1 LRWSFIIR
9 VENKFVLTVVGKD
22 RPGIVATV
30 SNALARFHANIIK
43 ARASTIFSNLFVLIM
58 VVDTTHA
65 TIKRRDLINIL
76 KHSCDDTGLALSVES
91 ADSYRCE
98 KRVIVFDLDGT
109 LIEQEVIEELARA
122 AGVFDKV
129 ARITALAMEGKTDF
143 SLALKERVWLL
154 KGLPVDKMDHVRH
167 SISIFPGVTDLVK
180 KLKEAGFIVG
190 IVTGGFDFVANHV
203 GEMVGADYV
212 FSNRLGIRNGV
223 LTGEVEGEITG
234 PEAKFNAI
242 RQIAAERGV
251 GLESCVAVGDGAN
264 DLLMM
269 ENVGL
274 GVGFKA
280 KLAVREKVSA
290 VISTDDLNVLL
301 ALIGCIDLKGDVVNR
316 I

>member
-1 LRWSFIIR
+1 M
-9 VENKFVLTVVGKD
+9 ENKFVLTVVGRD

-30 SNALARFHANIIK
+30 SNVLAGFHANIIK
-43 ARASTIFSNLFVLIM
+43 ARASTILTNLFVLIM

-65 TIKRRDLINIL
+65 TMKRRALINIL
-76 KHSCDDTGLALSVES
+76 KRSCDDTGLALAVES
-91 ADSYRCE
+91 ADSYKCE

-129 ARITALAMEGKTDF
+129 SKITALAMEGKTDF
-143 SLALKERVWLL
+143 SLALKERVALL
-154 KGLPVDKMDHVRH
+154 KGLPIAKMDQVRH
-167 SISIFPGVTDLVK
+167 SINIFPGVTDLVK
-180 KLKEAGFIVG
+180 RLKEEGFVVG
-190 IVTGGFDFVANHV
+190 IVTGGFDFVADHV

-212 FSNRLGIRNGV
+212 FSNKLGIRNGQ

-234 PEAKFNAI
+234 PEAKFRAI
-242 RQIAAERGV
+242 KQIAEERGV
-251 GLESCVAVGDGAN
+251 GLGSCVAVGDGAN

-280 KLAVREKVSA
+280 KLVVREKASA
-290 VISTDDLNVLL
+290 LISTDDLNVLL
-301 ALIGCIDLKGDVVNR
+301 ALIGCIDLKVDVMNR